1 MKDIFV
7 SFQVVSP
14 ILGFDSIKEV
24 TFFTVDDFFSTLQS
38 EGVSFTLINPTMLR
52 SYDIEIPLFYKNL
65 LKVES
70 GDDVRV
76 YCTVIVH
83 SDIAKSTINFAAPMI
98 LNHSKKLLVQVALD
112 SPEFGMSESIST
124 YM

>member
-1 MKDIFV
+1 V
-7 SFQVVSP
+7 NFQVVSP

-38 EGVSFTLINPTMLR
+38 EGVSFTLINPMMLR
-52 SYDIEIPLFYKNL
+52 SYDIKIPLYYKNL
-65 LKVES
+65 LKIEE
-70 GDDVRV
+70 GDDIRV

-98 LNHSKKLLVQVALD
+98 LNHSKNLLVQVALD
-112 SPEFGMSESIST
+112 SPEYGMSESIST